1 MGNAWRWGALPGEER
16 EGGAL
21 YRIFVEAR
29 DAARLFPGVGGVG
42 GNRVI
47 PSC

>member
-29 DAARLFPGVGGVG
+29 DAARLFPGVDTAERVG
-42 GNRVI
+42 R
-47 PSC
+47 